1 MKPPQQLLDQIE
13 KFDCPIV
20 KAILNV
26 VVNEEGCYKLF
37 DQEEL
42 IGCTREA
49 LRLDPVGQSARIVKA
64 LKVTDQIIEMLEG
77 LLHIKKET
85 VSLFV
90 AFEAGRRFEREQVSL
105 AELEKMMRVQ
115 EREKEGNI

>member
-20 KAILNV
+20 KAVLNV
-26 VVNEEGCYKLF
+26 VVNEEGCWKLF

-49 LRLDPVGQSARIVKA
+49 LRADPIGESARIIKA
-64 LKVTDQIIEMLEG
+64 LKVTEQILQMLEE
-77 LLHIKKET
+77 LLGIKQST

-115 EREKEGNI
+115 EKEKEGNV